1 MKYRGLFRDGTTTDM
16 CDTAW
21 ELYRA
26 WLKTPTPDSDTG
38 DPFDNDEGRAYWQHR
53 DACPECTPR
62 KVKQNDKQ

>member
-1 MKYRGLFRDGTTTDM
+1 MKYHGLFRDGTTTDM

-26 WLKTPTPDSDTG
+26 WLAVPMPDG

-53 DACPECTPR
+53 DGCPECTRR
-62 KVKQNDKQ
+62 KVVNDDKQ